1 MGTVFF
7 HEHVLICLMD
17 SIFVKS
23 FFKNLSIFVAKALHL
38 FEKVRECF
46 LYDANLVFF
55 IDNSVVLY
63 IFVLL
68 FINVSGMTEGVK
80 NIICLLA
87 VMLLFPLGLMA
98 EGDNGYIPNKPK
110 VDPLI
115 LRNIFSYSPFYAR
128 AVDEYKAE
136 LYLKGRVK
144 VHKSNKLIRYI
155 PSMFRLEKGVNDYI
169 LESVSEMHY
178 MAPDVYNRKVK
189 ALSTTFPRDKGQ
201 IVDLT
206 DFLNMNI
213 YSSSIMTNKLL
224 SPLDEKSSRYYHY
237 LLDTVAEY
245 RGYNQYKILIVPKF
259 KGTQLVNGYV
269 WVDGIDFTIRETYM
283 EGKFDMNT
291 FKLHTIMGDGGD
303 ESFLPVKLHLN
314 VEFKFMG
321 NHLEMDAGAW
331 MKYQSVAYN
340 TDGKRRKSTKKHFH
354 DLTEFYQLTC
364 DTTKLITDKEM
375 FNDFRPFPLTME
387 EDSLYQAWSDR
398 KSNKE
403 LKEVMEPEK
412 KSKVFWGQVGDA
424 LIGSY
429 NVNISGIGSVRCSP
443 LINPVMLSYSHS
455 KGLSYKQKFKYNRL
469 FPSGRILKVT
479 PQVGYNFT
487 HKDLYVKGDL
497 SFLYWPE
504 KQGSFDVSVG
514 NGNRIYSSVV
524 LDKLKALSDNALDF
538 ENMELDYFK
547 DIYLNTF
554 HSFEPVNGL
563 YIKTGVSV
571 HWRSLVNRQRKELM
585 EIIDKIERMKIRSE
599 YNSFSPRIRIEWT
612 PGMYYY
618 MNGRRK
624 MNVKSKMPTF
634 ILDYERGLKG
644 VFGSEE
650 GHERWEFDM
659 QQIIKLNQIRSLAY
673 RVGGG
678 MFTRKD
684 NMYFVDFVNF
694 KRSNIPEGWNDEIGG
709 TFQLLDG
716 HWYNSSRQYWR
727 GNVTYESPFIF
738 LLPLN
743 RWLGM
748 VQHERLYGGVLFMPH
763 LNPYVE
769 LGYGIETHVFDV
781 GMFVSCINGKYDSFG
796 FKFTF
801 ELFND

>member
-1 MGTVFF
+1 MCVD
-7 HEHVLICLMD
+7 M
-17 SIFVKS
+17 
-23 FFKNLSIFVAKALHL
+23 FKNI
-38 FEKVRECF
+38 
-46 LYDANLVFF
+46 LYLLV
-55 IDNSVVLY
+55 
-63 IFVLL
+63 
-68 FINVSGMTEGVK
+68 
-80 NIICLLA
+80 
-87 VMLLFPLGLMA
+87 VMMFFPLGLSA
-98 EGDNGYIPNKPK
+98 KRDKRHIPDKPT
-110 VDPLI
+110 VERFI
-115 LRNIFSYSPFYAR
+115 LKNIFNYSPFYAR
-128 AVDEYKAE
+128 AVDEYKAD
-136 LYLKGRVK
+136 LYLKGKVK
-144 VHKSNKLIRYI
+144 VHKTNKLIRYI
-155 PSMFRLEKGVNDYI
+155 PSMFRLEEGVNDYI

-178 MAPDVYNRKVK
+178 MAPDVYNRKIK

-213 YSSSIMTNKLL
+213 YSSSIMTDKLL

-237 LLDTVAEY
+237 LLDTVSVI
-245 RGYNQYKILIVPKF
+245 RDCPHYKILIIPKF
-259 KGTQLVNGYV
+259 DGTQLVTGYI
-269 WVDGIDFTIRETYM
+269 WMNATDFTIRETYM
-283 EGKFDMNT
+283 EGKFDVNT
-291 FKLHTIMGDGGD
+291 FKLHTIMGDSGD
-303 ESFLPVKLHLN
+303 EFFLPVRLHLN
-314 VEFKFMG
+314 VDFKFMG

-331 MKYQSVAYN
+331 MKYHSVTYN
-340 TDGKRRKSTKKHFH
+340 KDGKRKKSNRKHFH

-364 DTTKLITDKEM
+364 DTTQLITDKEM
-375 FNDFRPFPLTME
+375 FHDFRPFPLTSE
-387 EDSLYQAWSDR
+387 EDSIYHAWADR
-398 KSNKE
+398 RIDREWEKIMN
-403 LKEVMEPEK
+403 PEK
-412 KSKVFWGQVGDA
+412 KSSVFWGQVGDA

-469 FPSGRILKVT
+469 FPSGRLLKAT

-487 HKDLYVKGDL
+487 HKDLYIKGDM

-504 KQGSFDVSVG
+504 KQGSFDVDAG

-524 LDKLKALSDNALDF
+524 LDKLKAMSDNALDF
-538 ENMELDYFK
+538 KNMELDYFK

-554 HSFEPVNGL
+554 HSIEPVNGL

-585 EIIDKIERMKIRSE
+585 EIIDKIERMKIRSQ
-599 YNSFSPRIRIEWT
+599 YNTFSPRIRIEWT

-634 ILDYERGLKG
+634 IFDYERGLKG
-644 VFGSEE
+644 VFGSAE
-650 GHERWEFDM
+650 GHERWEFDV

-678 MFTRKD
+678 MFTRMSG
-684 NMYFVDFVNF
+684 MYFVDFVNF

-709 TFQLLDG
+709 TFQLLDRQ
-716 HWYNSSRQYWR
+716 WYNSSRQYWR
-727 GNVTYESPFIF
+727 GHVSYESPFI
-738 LLPLN
+738 LLRPLN

-748 VQHERLYGGVLFMPH
+748 IQQERLYGGILFMPH
-763 LNPYVE
+763 LHPYVE
-769 LGYGIETHVFDV
+769 LGYGIGTHVFDV
-781 GMFVSCINGKYDSFG
+781 GAFVSSINGKFDTVG

>member
-1 MGTVFF
+1 MKG
-7 HEHVLICLMD
+7 C
-17 SIFVKS
+17 
-23 FFKNLSIFVAKALHL
+23 
-38 FEKVRECF
+38 ECF
-46 LYDANLVFF
+46 LNDANLAFF
-55 IDNSVVLY
+55 IDNSIVLF
-63 IFVLL
+63 IFVRLL
-68 FINVSGMTEGVK
+68 ITVSGMSGCIK
-80 NIICLLA
+80 NIIFLL
-87 VMLLFPLGLMA
+87 VIMLLFPFSMLAGEELGH
-98 EGDNGYIPNKPK
+98 IPNKPK

-115 LRNIFSYSPFYAR
+115 LKNIFSYSPFYAR
-128 AVDEYKAE
+128 AVDEYKAD

-144 VHKSNKLIRYI
+144 VHKSNKLVRYI
-155 PSMFRLEKGVNDYI
+155 PSMFRLENGVDDYI

-178 MAPDVYNRKVK
+178 MAPDVYNRKIK

-201 IVDLT
+201 IVDVT
-206 DFLNMNI
+206 DFLHMNI
-213 YSSSIMTNKLL
+213 YSSSIMTDKLL

-237 LLDTVAEY
+237 LLDTVADV
-245 RGYNQYKILIVPKF
+245 RGYHQYKILIVPKF
-259 KGTQLVNGYV
+259 DGTQLVNGYV
-269 WVDGIDFTIRETYM
+269 WVDGVDFTIRETYM

-291 FKLHTIMGDGGD
+291 FKLHTVMGDSGD
-303 ESFLPVKLHLN
+303 ESFLPVRLHLN

-331 MKYQSVAYN
+331 MKYHSVIFN
-340 TDGKRRKSTKKHFH
+340 KDGKRKKSTKKHFH

-364 DTTKLITDKEM
+364 DTTKLITDKEL
-375 FNDFRPFPLTME
+375 FHDFRPFPLTPE
-387 EDSLYQAWSDR
+387 EDSIYYAWASRKIDR
-398 KSNKE
+398 EWEKILN
-403 LKEVMEPEK
+403 PEK
-412 KSKVFWGQVGDA
+412 KSSVFWGQMGDA

-429 NVNISGIGSVRCSP
+429 NVNISGVGSVRCSP

-469 FPSGRILKVT
+469 FPSGRLLKVT

-487 HKDLYVKGDL
+487 HKDLYIKGDM

-504 KQGSFDVSVG
+504 KQGSFDVDAG

-524 LDKLKALSDNALDF
+524 LDKLKAMSDNALDF
-538 ENMELDYFK
+538 KNLELDYFK

-554 HSFEPVNGL
+554 HSIEPVNGL

-585 EIIDKIERMKIRSE
+585 EIIDKIERMKIRSQ
-599 YNSFSPRIRIEWT
+599 YNTFSPRIRIEWT

-634 ILDYERGLKG
+634 IFDYERGLKG
-644 VFGSEE
+644 VFGSAE
-650 GHERWEFDM
+650 GHERWEFDV

-678 MFTRKD
+678 VFTKMD

-716 HWYNSSRQYWR
+716 RWYNSSRKYLR

-738 LLPLN
+738 MLPLN

-748 VQHERLYGGVLFMPH
+748 IQHERLYGGVLFMPH
-763 LNPYVE
+763 LNPYIE

-781 GMFVSCINGKYDSFG
+781 GAFVSCINGKYDSFG
-796 FKFTF
+796 IKFTF